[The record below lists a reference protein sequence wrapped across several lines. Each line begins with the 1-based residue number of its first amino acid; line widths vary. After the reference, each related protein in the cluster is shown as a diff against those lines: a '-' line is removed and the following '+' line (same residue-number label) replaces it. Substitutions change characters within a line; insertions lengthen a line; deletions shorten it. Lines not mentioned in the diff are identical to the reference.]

1 MFYQNW
7 LIEVKFIV
15 LGRICEKWP
24 CLYISMCI
32 CISDVQYIYIYIHTY
47 IQSYCMYVCLR
58 ISGNELPVFLFF
70 VCFDFCES
78 WHFGIKSLVFQL
90 RLLLEILLFYL
101 EVLGL
106 VF

>member
-1 MFYQNW
+1 VKNAHVYIFLCVYVYLMFN
-7 LIEVKFIV
+7 I
-15 LGRICEKWP
+15 
-24 CLYISMCI
+24 YIYI
-32 CISDVQYIYIYIHTY
+32 YIYIYIHTY
-47 IQSYCMYVCLR
+47 IPSYCMYVCLR

-78 WHFGIKSLVFQL
+78 WHFGIKRLVFQL
-90 RLLLEILLFYL
+90 RLLLEILIFYL